1 MRQDKGFYR
10 FLGVCALYF
19 LASNLAHPVTP
30 TLIVERGL
38 DSSLFGVA
46 LAAMMTANFLFSPFW
61 GSLCAYV
68 PTRRVL
74 LICCLGYAAGQWVF
88 GAAQSETMVIAGRL
102 LAGVFVGGAFTAQSN
117 YVINTTHDPARQ
129 GRNLTLLLTAQN
141 FVGAA
146 GYFVGG
152 LLGLRSVETTFA
164 VQVVLLAAA
173 GLLAVPLCA
182 DDTAAKPV
190 PDRPLSLR
198 QANPI
203 AAFVQA
209 RRFMTPALA
218 LTFAA
223 VAIAGIG
230 QNAFEQCFNY
240 YLRDQFDLSSAY
252 NGIFKAIIA
261 VVSLVVNTTL
271 GLWLQ
276 RRTDTRITVL
286 SVLMGCTLPLGAM
299 LLFDSL
305 APFVVVDV
313 LFFACNALR
322 LPIQQEIAARSA
334 APEHSNSAMGFYQAM
349 TSLGGIFGALFAGLI
364 YRASPRAPF
373 TLAFAAMA
381 AATAVT
387 ALYVLRLRRDKSA
400 L

>member
-1 MRQDKGFYR
+1 MRQDRGFYR

-102 LAGVFVGGAFTAQSN
+102 LAGVFVGGVFTAQSN

-198 QANPI
+198 Q
-203 AAFVQA
+203 
-209 RRFMTPALA
+209 
-218 LTFAA
+218 
-223 VAIAGIG
+223 
-230 QNAFEQCFNY
+230 
-240 YLRDQFDLSSAY
+240 LRH
-252 NGIFKAIIA
+252 
-261 VVSLVVNTTL
+261 
-271 GLWLQ
+271 
-276 RRTDTRITVL
+276 TD
-286 SVLMGCTLPLGAM
+286 SC
-299 LLFDSL
+299 
-305 APFVVVDV
+305 
-313 LFFACNALR
+313 
-322 LPIQQEIAARSA
+322 
-334 APEHSNSAMGFYQAM
+334 
-349 TSLGGIFGALFAGLI
+349 
-364 YRASPRAPF
+364 
-373 TLAFAAMA
+373 
-381 AATAVT
+381 
-387 ALYVLRLRRDKSA
+387 
-400 L
+400 